1 MNVSLGYTL
10 DDDDGAGD
18 DGDDDFDDDEVDDD
32 VSSDGGGLWSVK
44 LAVDLF
50 GLSAGPVTHINK
62 ALISKA

>member
-10 DDDDGAGD
+10 DDDDAA
-18 DGDDDFDDDEVDDD
+18 GDDDFDDDEVDDD

-50 GLSAGPVTHINK
+50 GLSAGPVTQINK